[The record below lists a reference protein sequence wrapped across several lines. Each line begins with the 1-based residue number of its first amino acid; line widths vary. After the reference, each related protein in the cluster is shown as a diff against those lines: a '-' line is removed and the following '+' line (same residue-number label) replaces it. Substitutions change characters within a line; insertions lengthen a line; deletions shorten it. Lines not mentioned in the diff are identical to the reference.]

1 MPSKKDKNTNFQ
13 KEFSFGSSFG
23 SSDSK
28 LPNSFDAVLGRLKSV
43 FGVETDTDFARSMG
57 FKQGSVSGAKLKQTI
72 PPAWIMEVAL
82 TQGVSADWL
91 LTGEGEMRRSTPPSK
106 ETHGEAE
113 WDGQERRDNHDR
125 RRSQLQTFVCGDRE
139 MVMVPLLETVL
150 SSGTGSLE
158 TGGAAL
164 GSYGFRYDYLKRKG
178 NPQTMRLFLSMGD
191 SNYPEILDKDLVLID
206 TSQTQPMPG
215 KKFAIS
221 VHGMTYIKQ
230 IDADAEGL
238 LLISRNPDY
247 PPMRVDMQGDESG
260 DVYIIGRMICLCRDF
275 D

>member
-1 MPSKKDKNTNFQ
+1 
-13 KEFSFGSSFG
+13 
-23 SSDSK
+23 
-28 LPNSFDAVLGRLKSV
+28 
-43 FGVETDTDFARSMG
+43 
-57 FKQGSVSGAKLKQTI
+57 
-72 PPAWIMEVAL
+72 
-82 TQGVSADWL
+82 
-91 LTGEGEMRRSTPPSK
+91 
-106 ETHGEAE
+106 
-113 WDGQERRDNHDR
+113 
-125 RRSQLQTFVCGDRE
+125 

>member
-1 MPSKKDKNTNFQ
+1 MTETNQEIFGKRLAERRKK
-13 KEFSFGSSFG
+13 
-23 SSDSK
+23 
-28 LPNSFDAVLGRLKSV
+28 LG
-43 FGVETDTDFARSMG
+43 
-57 FKQGSVSGAKLKQTI
+57 
-72 PPAWIMEVAL
+72 L
-82 TQGVSADWL
+82 TQKDLGAAVGVSV
-91 LTGEGEMRRSTPPSK
+91 TSIQNYENGQIPRGEMLVTIGRTLGC
-106 ETHGEAE
+106 TAE
-113 WDGQERRDNHDR
+113 WLVTGDKQNAADNSIIWDGRERRDNHDR
-125 RRSQLQTFVCGDRE
+125 RRGQLQTFVCGDRE

-178 NPQTMRLFLSMGD
+178 NPQTMRLFLSTGD

-206 TSQTQPMPG
+206 TSQTRPIPG

-247 PPMRVDMQGDESG
+247 PPIRVDMRGDESG

>member
-1 MPSKKDKNTNFQ
+1 MPMTNQQ
-13 KEFSFGSSFG
+13 KYAE
-23 SSDSK
+23 
-28 LPNSFDAVLGRLKSV
+28 RLIERRKSI
-43 FGVETDTDFARSMG
+43 G
-57 FKQGSVSGAKLKQTI
+57 FTQKQLAESI
-72 PPAWIMEVAL
+72 
-82 TQGVSADWL
+82 GVSLISIQNYEAGRIPNGETLVKLATALGCSSEWL
-91 LTGEGEMRRSTPPSK
+91 VTGDEQNAANDSIV
-106 ETHGEAE
+106 
-113 WDGQERRDNHDR
+113 WDGRERRDNHDR
-125 RRSQLQTFVCGDRE
+125 RQGQLQTFVCGDKE

-150 SSGTGSLE
+150 SSGAGSLE
-158 TGGAAL
+158 TGEATL

-178 NPQTMRLFLSMGD
+178 NPQAMRLFLSMGD

-247 PPMRVDMQGDESG
+247 PPIRVDMRGDESG